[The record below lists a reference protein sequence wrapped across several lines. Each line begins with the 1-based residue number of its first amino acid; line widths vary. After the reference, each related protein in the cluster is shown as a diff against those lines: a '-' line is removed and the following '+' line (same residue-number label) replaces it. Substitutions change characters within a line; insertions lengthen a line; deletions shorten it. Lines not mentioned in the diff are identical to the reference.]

1 MKDSLLVKSQLAVV
15 LTKERIDYSE
25 ITYIFSNDAY
35 VLRLNQEYLKHD
47 YFTDILTFTLS
58 LPNSPVHSE
67 IYISIDRVKE
77 NAAELGIPFENEL
90 FRVMIHGLL
99 HLAGYDDHSAKEKS
113 QMRAREDFYLK
124 DMF

>member
-1 MKDSLLVKSQLAVV
+1 MKDSLLVKSRLAVV

>member
-1 MKDSLLVKSQLAVV
+1 MKDSLLVKSRLAVV

-25 ITYIFSNDAY
+25 ITYIFSNDGY

>member
-1 MKDSLLVKSQLAVV
+1 MLVKSQLAVV